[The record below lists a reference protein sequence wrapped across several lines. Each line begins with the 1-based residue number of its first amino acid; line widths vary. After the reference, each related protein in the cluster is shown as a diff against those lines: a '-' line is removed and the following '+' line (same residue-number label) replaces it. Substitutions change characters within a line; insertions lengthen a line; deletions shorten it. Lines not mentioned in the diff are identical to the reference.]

1 MIKNNI
7 SLIALAILFIFS
19 NNLFAHGEEDHD
31 KKNQDSTTVVQNSTV
46 AIESTDSHE
55 HYEMDKRLMIQE
67 SEIVDAAMSDF
78 SNLHPLV
85 VHFPIVLLL
94 LAFLAQVISFFL
106 WKKQLNWATFLLLI
120 GGFLGAYIASTY
132 VHPHTTGLSEAAKL
146 VLEKHD
152 LFADYTIWLSGLGLL
167 LKGISLFILKDKVW
181 FEIVIALL
189 LAGAAYS
196 VSQAGHY
203 GATLA
208 HIHGVGIQ
216 GKFIESH
223 DDGHDHSH

>member
-1 MIKNNI
+1 MKNKNFLFSIIILLLTSNI
-7 SLIALAILFIFS
+7 LL
-19 NNLFAHGEEDHD
+19 AHGEEDHS
-31 KKNQDSTTVVQNSTV
+31 KKRQDTTEVIVDETITKELNSHHGST
-46 AIESTDSHE
+46 
-55 HYEMDKRLMIQE
+55 MDNHLMIKE
-67 SEIVDAAMSDF
+67 SKVVNAKMSDF

-94 LAFLAQVISFFL
+94 LAFFTQIASFFL
-106 WKKQLNWATFLLLI
+106 WKKQFNWATLLLLV
-120 GGFLGAYIASTY
+120 GGFVGAYIASTF
-132 VHPHTTGLSEAAKL
+132 VHPHTTGLTEAATL

-152 LFADYTIWLSGLGLL
+152 LFADITMWFSGMGLL
-167 LKGISLFILKDKVW
+167 SKGISMILFKNKIW
-181 FEIVIALL
+181 FEIIIALL

-208 HIHGVGIQ
+208 HIHGVGVQ
-216 GKFIESH
+216 GKFIESQ